1 MTDEIL
7 EVLTTERQGVPV
19 VWAAGEVDVST
30 APRLRE
36 HLTTLPVDARRVV
49 VDLSEVTFLD
59 STGLGV
65 LVAGWKRCQES
76 GASLELVVTRP
87 QVRKVLEITS
97 LDGVFTI
104 FDSIDEAF
112 PDSPDSPDRDDAPP
126 APVAAD
132 RGITP

>member
-36 HLTTLPVDARRVV
+36 HLTTLPVDARRVL

-97 LDGVFTI
+97 LDGVFKI

-112 PDSPDSPDRDDAPP
+112 PDEDVEESSAVR
-126 APVAAD
+126 AD
-132 RGITP
+132 RGTEP

>member
-1 MTDEIL
+1 ML
-7 EVLTTERQGVPV
+7 EVSTSDREGVPV
-19 VWAAGEVDVST
+19 VWAAGEIDVST

-36 HLTTLPVDARRVV
+36 HLTTIPAGARRAV

-76 GASLELVVTRP
+76 DASLDLVVTRP
-87 QVRKVLEITS
+87 QIMKVLEVTG
-97 LDGVFTI
+97 LNTVFTI

-112 PDSPDSPDRDDAPP
+112 PS
-126 APVAAD
+126 
-132 RGITP
+132 

>member
-7 EVLTTERQGVPV
+7 ELATTDRQGVPV
-19 VWAAGEVDVST
+19 VWAAGEIDVST

-36 HLTTLPVDARRVV
+36 HLTSLPSDAERVV

-65 LVAGWKRCQES
+65 LVAGWKRCEDN

-87 QVRKVLEITS
+87 QVTKVLEITT
-97 LDGVFTI
+97 LDAVFKI
-104 FDSIDEAF
+104 HASIEEAF
-112 PDSPDSPDRDDAPP
+112 PD
-126 APVAAD
+126 
-132 RGITP
+132 

>member
-1 MTDEIL
+1 MTDEML
-7 EVLTTERQGVPV
+7 EVLTTDRQGVPV

-36 HLTTLPVDARRVV
+36 HLANLPAEARRVV
-49 VDLSEVTFLD
+49 VDLSEVSFLD

-76 GASLELVVTRP
+76 GAILDLVVTRS

-97 LDGVFTI
+97 LDGVFQI

-112 PDSPDSPDRDDAPP
+112 PN
-126 APVAAD
+126 
-132 RGITP
+132 